1 MLKTEKERIVCNKV
15 ICSSSI
21 LIIVVILCALSFS
34 CNSSGAGNGSYYI
47 NGTID
52 GTPYNKDGITIG
64 AVAFGW
70 TQISAADSQS
80 DIDST
85 QNIWQLAVYGT
96 TTGTYNS
103 IMDTVVYSTDSS
115 TFYSGQGPDI
125 FIVITSLGDVIEG
138 TFEGTVTHSV
148 AFTTHSVSGSF
159 RVQKVF

>member
-1 MLKTEKERIVCNKV
+1 MSNKA
-15 ICSSSI
+15 ICSISI
-21 LIIVVILCALSFS
+21 LIIVVILGVLSFG
-34 CNSSGAGNGSYYI
+34 CNSGGTGNSEYYI

-52 GTPYNKDGITIG
+52 GTPYNREGITIG

-85 QNIWQLAVYGT
+85 QNYWQLAVLGT

-103 IMDTVVYSTDSS
+103 IMDTVVYIIDSS
-115 TFYSGQGPDI
+115 TLYSGQGSDI
-125 FIVITSLGDVIEG
+125 TIVITSLGDVIEG

-148 AFTTHSVSGSF
+148 ALTTHSVSGSF

>member
-1 MLKTEKERIVCNKV
+1 VSNKA
-15 ICSSSI
+15 ICTSSI
-21 LIIVVILCALSFS
+21 LIIIVILGVLFFG
-34 CNSSGAGNGSYYI
+34 CNGGGTGNSEYYI

-52 GTPYNKDGITIG
+52 GTPYNREGITIG

-85 QNIWQLAVYGT
+85 QNYWQLAVLGT

-103 IMDTVVYSTDSS
+103 NMDIVVYIIDGSTV
-115 TFYSGQGPDI
+115 YSGQGPDI
-125 FIVITSLGDVIEG
+125 STVITTLGDVIEG

-148 AFTTHSVSGSF
+148 ALTTHSVSGSF

>member
-1 MLKTEKERIVCNKV
+1 MSNKV
-15 ICSSSI
+15 ICFSRI
-21 LIIVVILCALSFS
+21 LIVVVILGVLSLG
-34 CNSSGAGNGSYYI
+34 CNSGGTGNSAYYI

-52 GTPYNKDGITIG
+52 GTPYNKEGITIG

-85 QNIWQLAVYGT
+85 QNYWQLAVYGT
-96 TTGTYNS
+96 TIGTYNS
-103 IMDTVVYSTDSS
+103 IMDTVVYIIDSS
-115 TFYSGQGPDI
+115 TVFSGQGPDI
-125 FIVITSLGDVIEG
+125 TIVITSLGDVIEG

-148 AFTTHSVSGSF
+148 ALTTHSVSGSF